1 MTILHDCS
9 VLAMDKTSFLLACRL
24 AAQDRA
30 KQGIGTVSE
39 KSVHAALK
47 RYVDP
52 DESHHEITV
61 GHFVADVCNENGF
74 FEIQTRCFGRL
85 KEKIQAFL
93 AIDSVTVL
101 YPVSAKK
108 WIIWRDEDGS
118 EEPARLAP
126 RKPTAASILP
136 ELYQMKALL
145 REPNLRFCVL
155 LLEEEEYR
163 LKDGYGAEKKR
174 KATKFDRYPI
184 DLLDE
189 IWLTEPSDYRQL
201 VPKTLSDGFTA
212 KDYARAVHLPVK
224 KGTAAMNILFEMGA
238 VERIGRENK
247 AYLYR
252 RAED

>member
-1 MTILHDCS
+1 
-9 VLAMDKTSFLLACRL
+9 MDKTAFLQACCL
-24 AAQDRA
+24 AAQERA

-108 WIIWRDEDGS
+108 WIIWLDKDGG
-118 EEPARLAP
+118 EEPRKLAP
-126 RKPTAASILP
+126 RKPTAAAILP
-136 ELYQMKALL
+136 ELYQLKALL
-145 REPNLRFCVL
+145 REPKLRFCVL

-163 LKDGYGAEKKR
+163 LKDGYGVNQKK
-174 KATKFDRYPI
+174 KATKFDRFPVN
-184 DLLDE
+184 LLDE
-189 IWLTEPSDYRQL
+189 IWLCEPRDYLQL
-201 VPKTLSDGFTA
+201 VPETLTGEFTA
-212 KDYARAVHLPVK
+212 KEYAKAVHLPISK
-224 KGTAAMNILFEMGA
+224 ASTSMNILYEMGA
-238 VERIGRENK
+238 VERIGREK
-247 AYLYR
+247 QAYLYR
-252 RAED
+252 RAVTD